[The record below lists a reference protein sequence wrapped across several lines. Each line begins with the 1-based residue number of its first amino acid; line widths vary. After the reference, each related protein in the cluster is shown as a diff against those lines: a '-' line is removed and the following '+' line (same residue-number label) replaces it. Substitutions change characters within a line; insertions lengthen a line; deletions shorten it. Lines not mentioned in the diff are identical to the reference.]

1 MNSGRQAIFLTEK
14 IPWFGS
20 KTGYECLPLQLRM
33 LGLATHEINVS
44 SSVFNR
50 AVGKLAS
57 LMLRAGPCN
66 SLHSCAQFYAASRLA
81 ANPRQVLHILYGDH
95 HASLWAKYPKAI
107 QCRTLITLH
116 QPRSQWTPES
126 LSSLSTLRNVLFL
139 YQKDI
144 SFFSEYMPH
153 AQTSFIHYGTDTE
166 FFRPASPSAET
177 QIRLLY
183 NGVHL
188 RNIAML
194 RRLLPAIHSRFP
206 EIQFDFLVPEH
217 RRSFS
222 DFGDLL
228 THPAITWHAGLDDNR
243 LLALYQSASI
253 LLLPMEDSGA
263 NSAVVEALACGLPIV
278 TTDVGGIRDYGG
290 GSLYPVVPN
299 NDDVA
304 MFAELEALITND
316 NLRAER
322 AQASRQFAESHL
334 AWPSVAQCHSKL
346 YDQLAA

>member
-1 MNSGRQAIFLTEK
+1 MTSSRPTLFLTEK

-20 KTGYECLPLQLRM
+20 KTGYECLPFQLRM
-33 LGLATHEINVS
+33 QGLATHEINVS
-44 SSVFNR
+44 PSAINR

-57 LMLRAGPCN
+57 LILRAGPCN
-66 SLHSCAQFYAASRLA
+66 SIQSCAQFYAASRLA
-81 ANPRQVLHILYGDH
+81 TNPRQVLHILYGDH
-95 HASLWAKYPKAI
+95 HAPLWAKYPKAI
-107 QCRTLITLH
+107 QSRTLISLH

-126 LSSLSTLRNVLFL
+126 LSSLSTLRNALFL

-144 SFFSEYMPH
+144 SFFSPYMPN
-153 AQTSFIHYGTDTE
+153 AQISFIHYCTDTD
-166 FFRPASPSAET
+166 FFRPPSPSPKT

-206 EIQFDFLVPEH
+206 QIQFDFLVPEH
-217 RRSFS
+217 RRSS
-222 DFGDLL
+222 ADFGDLL
-228 THPAITWHAGLDDNR
+228 THPAVTWHGGLDDNQ

-263 NSAVVEALACGLPIV
+263 NSAIVEALACGLPIV

-290 GSLYPVVPN
+290 GTLYPVVDN
-299 NDDVA
+299 NDDPA
-304 MFAELEALITND
+304 MFAELEALINND

-322 AQASRQFAESHL
+322 SQASRQFAESHL
-334 AWPSVAQCHSKL
+334 AWPANAKKHNVL
-346 YDQLAA
+346 YENLLK